1 MSRTIKREN
10 RTKSSFFEKN
20 RAKRGKI
27 TDFVMPEKI
36 LSLFGEGNAPYN
48 DIMTRAK
55 QNNRSRLETSEA
67 VVSLKNYKRFRME
80 NIL

>member
-27 TDFVMPEKI
+27 TVFVMPGKI
-36 LSLFGEGNAPYN
+36 LSLFGKENAPYN

-55 QNNRSRLETSEA
+55 QNNSSRLETSEA
-67 VVSLKNYKRFRME
+67 VVS
-80 NIL
+80 

>member
-10 RTKSSFFEKN
+10 RTKSSFFGKN

-27 TDFVMPEKI
+27 TDFVTPGKI
-36 LSLFGEGNAPYN
+36 LSLFVTGKGSYN

-55 QNNRSRLETSEA
+55 QNNRSCLETSEA

>member
-1 MSRTIKREN
+1 MSRTIKRKN

-20 RAKRGKI
+20 RAKRGEI
-27 TDFVMPEKI
+27 TVFVMPGKI
-36 LSLFGEGNAPYN
+36 LSLFGTGKGFYN

-55 QNNRSRLETSEA
+55 QNNSSRLETSEA
-67 VVSLKNYKRFRME
+67 VVSSKNDKRFRME

>member
-20 RAKRGKI
+20 RAKRGEI
-27 TDFVMPEKI
+27 TVFVMPGKI
-36 LSLFGEGNAPYN
+36 LSLFGTGKGSYN

-55 QNNRSRLETSEA
+55 QKNSSRLETSEA
-67 VVSLKNYKRFRME
+67 VVS
-80 NIL
+80 